1 MTKNPIRQAKG
12 PHGTKP
18 PMRLST
24 IQIAANPLL
33 EQSPYSV
40 VVYT

>member
-1 MTKNPIRQAKG
+1 
-12 PHGTKP
+12 
-18 PMRLST
+18 MRLST